1 VTVGHFA
8 LPLLFLLFKWKNAY
22 KKYVNW
28 PGWCPIIDKMS
39 SNEIITCHIID
50 LLIKDLWFLGI
61 TWADGLFSFVLYHL
75 DPPLKCNLRSFF
87 LSNSIALDLYF
98 FLLDL
103 IKFTITSVLFLVVLL
118 SVYNK
123 YTEAAMVIKYYRIPG
138 NFQCKGLVIL
148 YNFLCE
154 LCALNDHE
162 AARYTIFVLSTMF

>member
-1 VTVGHFA
+1 MTVGHFA

-28 PGWCPIIDKMS
+28 LIDNMS
-39 SNEIITCHIID
+39 SNEIVTCHIID

-103 IKFTITSVLFLVVLL
+103 IKFIITSVLFLVVLL
-118 SVYNK
+118 P
-123 YTEAAMVIKYYRIPG
+123 MVIKYYRIPG

>member
-1 VTVGHFA
+1 MTVKHFA

-28 PGWCPIIDKMS
+28 PGWCPIIDNMS

-61 TWADGLFSFVLYHL
+61 SWADGLFSFVLYHL

-87 LSNSIALDLYF
+87 SLPNGIALDLYF

-118 SVYNK
+118 P
-123 YTEAAMVIKYYRIPG
+123 MVIKYYRIPG

-148 YNFLCE
+148 YNFLFE

>member
-28 PGWCPIIDKMS
+28 LIDNMS
-39 SNEIITCHIID
+39 SNEIVTCHIID

-61 TWADGLFSFVLYHL
+61 TWADGLFSFVLYNL

-103 IKFTITSVLFLVVLL
+103 IKFIITSVLFLVVLL
-118 SVYNK
+118 P
-123 YTEAAMVIKYYRIPG
+123 MVIKYYRIPG

-148 YNFLCE
+148 YNFLFE